1 MPYLLT
7 NLVID
12 RVDLVDEGANSAAF
26 IELIKR
32 KEKDCN
38 MTVQEILAKM
48 KPEHREVIE
57 AEIHAAKEEVSKAK
71 EATDAATQ
79 RADAAEADLAK
90 AKEDLAK
97 ACNKKDDSKKA
108 KDDNEDP
115 ECGDTGKG
123 EGECEGE
130 GEETEKAKS
139 GASFDESEVIKSMPK
154 AAQELFK
161 KMKAQKEAA
170 ETEVRKAK
178 EAEEIAKARQTAQNL
193 KAIPVEEEVLV
204 GIIKNADQ
212 NVIDVLTTAAEA
224 ISATVLD
231 EVGKS
236 KTSDDTGADAWSKIE
251 AKANDISKSTGMTLQ
266 KAISQVVKENPGLY
280 KEYLEGGAN

>member
-7 NLVID
+7 DLVIN
-12 RVDLVDEGANSAAF
+12 RVDFVDEGADSAAF

-32 KEKDCN
+32 KEKDGN

-48 KPEHREVIE
+48 KPEHREAIE
-57 AEIHAAKEEVSKAK
+57 AEISAAKEEVSKAK
-71 EATDAATQ
+71 TAAEEATQ
-79 RADAAEADLAK
+79 RADTAEADLAK

-97 ACNKKDDSKKA
+97 ACGAKDSKVDK
-108 KDDNEDP
+108 
-115 ECGDTGKG
+115 
-123 EGECEGE
+123 ECEGE
-130 GEETEKAKS
+130 EKDPECKEGEGKTEDSETEKAKS
-139 GASFDESEVIKSMPK
+139 GSSFDETEVIKSMPK

-161 KMKAQKEAA
+161 TLKAQKEAA
-170 ETEVRKAK
+170 EEEVRKAK
-178 EAEEIAKARQTAQNL
+178 DAEEIAKARQTAKSL
-193 KAIPVEEEVLV
+193 KAIPVEEDVLV
-204 GIIKNADQ
+204 GILKSADQ

-224 ISATVLD
+224 IGATVLS

-236 KTSDDTGADAWSKIE
+236 KTSDDTSADAWSKIE
-251 AKANDISKSTGMTLQ
+251 AKANEISKSTGMTLQ

>member
-7 NLVID
+7 DLVID
-12 RVDLVDEGANSAAF
+12 RVDFVDEGADSAAF

-32 KEKDCN
+32 KEKDGN

-48 KPEHREVIE
+48 KPEHREAIE
-57 AEIHAAKEEVSKAK
+57 AEISAAKEEVSKAK
-71 EATDAATQ
+71 TAAEEATQ
-79 RADAAEADLAK
+79 RADTAEADLAK

-97 ACNKKDDSKKA
+97 ACGAKDSKVDKECEGA
-108 KDDNEDP
+108 EKDP
-115 ECGDTGKG
+115 ECK
-123 EGECEGE
+123 EGE
-130 GEETEKAKS
+130 GKTEDSETEKAKS
-139 GASFDESEVIKSMPK
+139 GSSFDETEVIKSMPK

-161 KMKAQKEAA
+161 TLKAQKEAA
-170 ETEVRKAK
+170 EEEVRKAK
-178 EAEEIAKARQTAQNL
+178 DAEEIAKARQTAQSL
-193 KAIPVEEEVLV
+193 KAIPVEEDVLV
-204 GIIKNADQ
+204 GILKSADQ

-224 ISATVLD
+224 IGATVLS

-236 KTSDDTGADAWSKIE
+236 KTSDDTSADAWSKIE

>member
-115 ECGDTGKG
+115 ECGDTVKG

>member
-12 RVDLVDEGANSAAF
+12 RVDFVDEGADSAAF

-57 AEIHAAKEEVSKAK
+57 AEINAAKEEVSKAK
-71 EATDAATQ
+71 EATDKATE
-79 RADAAEADLAK
+79 RANTAEADLAK

-97 ACNKKDDSKKA
+97 ACNKKENNSKSKENSEDQ
-108 KDDNEDP
+108 KDDKSCEVENTENTED
-115 ECGDTGKG
+115 
-123 EGECEGE
+123 
-130 GEETEKAKS
+130 TEKAKS

-161 KMKAQKEAA
+161 TLKAQKEAA

-178 EAEEIAKARQTAQNL
+178 EAEEIAKAKQTAQSL

>member
-7 NLVID
+7 DLVID
-12 RVDLVDEGANSAAF
+12 RVDFVDEGADSAAF

-57 AEIHAAKEEVSKAK
+57 AEINAAKEEVSKAK
-71 EATDAATQ
+71 EATDKATE
-79 RADAAEADLAK
+79 RANTAEADLAKAK

-97 ACNKKDDSKKA
+97 ACNKKENNSKSKENSEDQEDDKSY
-108 KDDNEDP
+108 
-115 ECGDTGKG
+115 
-123 EGECEGE
+123 EGENT
-130 GEETEKAKS
+130 EETEKAKS

-161 KMKAQKEAA
+161 TLKAQKEAA

-178 EAEEIAKARQTAQNL
+178 EAEEIAKAKQTAQSL

-204 GIIKNADQ
+204 GILKNANQ

-236 KTSDDTGADAWSKIE
+236 KTSDGAGTDAWSKIE
-251 AKANDISKSTGMTLQ
+251 AKANEISKSTGMTLQ

>member
-12 RVDLVDEGANSAAF
+12 RVDFVDEGADSAAF

-57 AEIHAAKEEVSKAK
+57 AEINAAKEEVSKAK
-71 EATDAATQ
+71 EATDKATE
-79 RADAAEADLAK
+79 RANTAEADLAK

-97 ACNKKDDSKKA
+97 ACNKKENSSKSKENSEDQ
-108 KDDNEDP
+108 KDCKSYEVENTED
-115 ECGDTGKG
+115 
-123 EGECEGE
+123 
-130 GEETEKAKS
+130 TEKAKS
-139 GASFDESEVIKSMPK
+139 SASFDESEVIKSMPK

-161 KMKAQKEAA
+161 TLKAQKEAA

-178 EAEEIAKARQTAQNL
+178 EAEEIAKAKQTAQSL

>member
-12 RVDLVDEGANSAAF
+12 RVDFVDEGADSAAF

-57 AEIHAAKEEVSKAK
+57 AEINAAKEEVSKAK
-71 EATDAATQ
+71 EATDKATE
-79 RADAAEADLAK
+79 RANTAEADLAK

-97 ACNKKDDSKKA
+97 ACNKKENNSKSKENSEDQEDDKS
-108 KDDNEDP
+108 
-115 ECGDTGKG
+115 
-123 EGECEGE
+123 CEGE
-130 GEETEKAKS
+130 NTEETEKAKS

-161 KMKAQKEAA
+161 TLKAQKEAA

-178 EAEEIAKARQTAQNL
+178 EAEEIAKAKQTAQSL

-204 GIIKNADQ
+204 GILKNADQ

-236 KTSDDTGADAWSKIE
+236 KTSDGAGTDAWSKIE
-251 AKANDISKSTGMTLQ
+251 AKANEISKSTGMTLQ